1 MRKNIITII
10 ELIIVLCVI
19 VVAVRVQN
27 YNNIFPIPEDNT
39 HKKQI
44 SVIYKYYVEW
54 TLQSDEKKAKYKV
67 ISWLNGRLPSL
78 SIPIP
83 EGIIKAYINK
93 FGFIDVTFK
102 NGKHKIF
109 HYPPLYPHY
118 SPGSPIYK

>member
-93 FGFIDVTFK
+93 FGFIDVTF
-102 NGKHKIF
+102 
-109 HYPPLYPHY
+109 
-118 SPGSPIYK
+118 